1 MKIGDFFESR
11 ELTPEE
17 IEEYRKLQ
25 PGVTITRDM
34 IRAVAVED
42 GQMTVIEQTADKMVR
57 SHLRVE

>member
-1 MKIGDFFESR
+1 MKIGNFFETR

-25 PGVTITRDM
+25 PGVTITQDM

-42 GQMTVIEQTADKMVR
+42 GQMTVIEQKADKMVR